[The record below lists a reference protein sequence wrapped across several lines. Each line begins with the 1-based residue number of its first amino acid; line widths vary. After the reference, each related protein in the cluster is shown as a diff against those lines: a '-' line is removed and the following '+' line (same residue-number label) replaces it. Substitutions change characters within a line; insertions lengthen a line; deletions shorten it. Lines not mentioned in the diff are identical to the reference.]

1 MNKIFAIIIEFYS
14 LGQKLLLCKN
24 MCLSVISA
32 NNRGGGRKF
41 ARNQLN
47 LKLVDKAPCLA
58 QDRVNKLCLQIGLR
72 KIEI

>member
-32 NNRGGGRKF
+32 NIVSIEEGG
-41 ARNQLN
+41 AN
-47 LKLVDKAPCLA
+47 LP
-58 QDRVNKLCLQIGLR
+58 
-72 KIEI
+72 EIN